1 MAWWGRTMRT
11 SERRGHYST
20 DPLSEALDQRV
31 GAGAGSGDILPVAQE
46 PVERAAAGP
55 QLAMGFVS
63 DSDEKSFRLIGQTP
77 TVPTDKEMDVA
88 ALAKVER
95 QAAAVNALVS
105 QAQVDAQF
113 ANPKLTEAERPR

>member
-1 MAWWGRTMRT
+1 
-11 SERRGHYST
+11 
-20 DPLSEALDQRV
+20 
-31 GAGAGSGDILPVAQE
+31 
-46 PVERAAAGP
+46 
-55 QLAMGFVS
+55 MGFVS